1 LRIGG
6 TSIFRELGALTGLVF
21 LCISLSLLSPDFLRL
36 SNLINVMRQV
46 TVIAIMTAGM
56 TFVILTAGI
65 DLSVGSILGLTSC
78 IMAGLIK
85 SLGIPV
91 CLSVGAGLLLGAL
104 LGATNGLL
112 ITKARLPPFIATLGM
127 MSVARGL
134 AYVYTHGAPIYGLP
148 SSFRFLGEGMWGPL
162 PFPVLLMVLV
172 FSTAHLVL
180 TRTRLGRYA
189 YAIGGNEEAT
199 RLSGVPVDRYK
210 LWVYCISGFL
220 AAVSGAILAAR
231 LDSAVP
237 VAGTGSE
244 LDVIAAVVIGG
255 TSLMGGEG
263 KVTGSLIGALIM
275 GVVRNGLNLLL
286 VSPYWQSV
294 VIGLIILLAVAVDL
308 LRRRI

>member
-1 LRIGG
+1 
-6 TSIFRELGALTGLVF
+6 
-21 LCISLSLLSPDFLRL
+21 
-36 SNLINVMRQV
+36 
-46 TVIAIMTAGM
+46 
-56 TFVILTAGI
+56 
-65 DLSVGSILGLTSC
+65 
-78 IMAGLIK
+78 
-85 SLGIPV
+85 
-91 CLSVGAGLLLGAL
+91 
-104 LGATNGLL
+104 
-112 ITKARLPPFIATLGM
+112 
-127 MSVARGL
+127 
-134 AYVYTHGAPIYGLP
+134 
-148 SSFRFLGEGMWGPL
+148 MWGPL

-237 VAGTGSE
+237 IAGTGSE